1 MASDISSPSTRFF
14 VLKKVNQGQYDTD
27 FDRTSSNFGPTLSC
41 LRCGESVGLLT
52 WLPPYLGALELYG
65 TDYGDVVD
73 GPGGGLLVTERFAED
88 FKAAGL
94 TGLSGFHPVEVTRVR
109 RKRRGPKPGPPPRY
123 LFVTPNY
130 GPTALDL
137 ERSRLIRTEPRA
149 CTWCRTAGTDAIDG
163 LALEEGTWDGAD
175 VFRPRGLWGTI
186 IVSERFMR
194 FAEAHAMDHM
204 ALVPIDKFVR
214 DPLDLFYPRSV
225 QVRPPN
231 ES

>member
-1 MASDISSPSTRFF
+1 LDK
-14 VLKKVNQGQYDTD
+14 LNEGQYDTEFDPVEPKYGPAARCPQCGD
-27 FDRTSSNFGPTLSC
+27 F
-41 LRCGESVGLLT
+41 VGSLT
-52 WLPPYLGALELYG
+52 WLPPYKGELELYG
-65 TDYGDVVD
+65 RSYGDVVD
-73 GPGGGLLVTERFAED
+73 GPCGDLLVTERFAED

-94 TGLSGFHPVEVTRVR
+94 TGLSDFHPVEVTRVR
-109 RKRRGPKPGPPPRY
+109 RGRRGPKPGPPPRY
-123 LFVTPNY
+123 LFVTPTY

-137 ERSRLIRTEPRA
+137 ERSRLIRSKPRG

-175 VFRPRGLWGTI
+175 VFWPRGLWGTI

-194 FAEAHAMDHM
+194 FAETHAMDHM